1 MARRINPLIF
11 RLGTTNIWTN
21 QYNLLNYTAN
31 LKNFLTFKG
40 YLNSKLNKLNQIF
53 FTTFCKNAYNVSVNV
68 FSHFTPSFV
77 LAVMVY
83 SYSRRCDVP
92 AKFYKISKKKC
103 LYYVAQQ
110 HLVSLALRYVIAKF
124 YGLCLRQNLL
134 RLFFLFIYKNMA
146 LSLFSISRDSSLY
159 KAYLD
164 KGRVVYYSVYLVF
177 FWYLKHWFR
186 SIRHY
191 GSFDASR
198 SLKDFDALRG
208 MRSTLLASRRFNKA
222 VSNTVLNGFIYK
234 SGQQKLFNLWGR
246 MRCFDGYQGLG
257 RNFLLATRSHEQA
270 AGRTLPFKNYLKPGY
285 YSSFMRRGDS
295 HFFDKMVKNFAWEGF
310 QKYKVFVEELF
321 ERFLHFWSFCQQYF
335 FRLSLKYYLLKN
347 LGNAQQV
354 KVLFTSLFFFTK
366 RFSSLVSVLPR
377 VLRISLKSYKMS
389 YENRRKM
396 FFIFILS
403 LLFSNAKMFNIL
415 LVSLLPH
422 NKNQYT
428 VLRLVEYII
437 NSFQLFQ
444 FNLHGIIVKVSGKF
458 SGKFV
463 QHKPKTQT
471 LTFVYG
477 RPGIPLQNLEISCK
491 YSSIQI
497 NTRKGIFGSKT
508 WFYVKEKGCNMN
520 NAPSTSTPT
529 F

>member
-53 FTTFCKNAYNVSVNV
+53 FTTFCKNAYNVSANV

-110 HLVSLALRYVIAKF
+110 HLVSLSLRYVIARF
-124 YGLCLRQNLL
+124 YDLCLRQNLL
-134 RLFFLFIYKNMA
+134 RIFFLFVYKNMA
-146 LSLFSISRDSSLY
+146 LSLFNMDAQLGKS
-159 KAYLD
+159 YLD
-164 KGRVVYYSVYLVF
+164 KGRVVYYSVYLMF
-177 FWYLKHWFR
+177 FWYLKQWFR
-186 SIRHY
+186 TLRHY
-191 GSFDASR
+191 SGFDASR
-198 SLKDFDALRG
+198 SLKDFDALGG
-208 MRSTLLASRRFNKA
+208 MRSTLLDSHRSNKIRSNRVFNGCTS
-222 VSNTVLNGFIYK
+222 VN
-234 SGQQKLFNLWGR
+234 GQQKLLTLWGR
-246 MRCFDGYQGLG
+246 LRCFEGHQGLG
-257 RNFLLATRSHEQA
+257 RNFLLTSRSQEQA
-270 AGRTLPFKNYLKPGY
+270 SLRTLSFKNYLKPGY
-285 YSSFMRRGDS
+285 YGSFKHREDS

-310 QKYKVFVEELF
+310 QKYKVFVEGLF
-321 ERFLHFWSFCQQYF
+321 SRFLHFWSFCQQYF

-347 LGNAQQV
+347 LGDAQQV

-428 VLRLVEYII
+428 VMRLVEYII

-508 WFYVKEKGCNMN
+508 WFYVKENGGNIECPP
-520 NAPSTSTPT
+520 ATSS